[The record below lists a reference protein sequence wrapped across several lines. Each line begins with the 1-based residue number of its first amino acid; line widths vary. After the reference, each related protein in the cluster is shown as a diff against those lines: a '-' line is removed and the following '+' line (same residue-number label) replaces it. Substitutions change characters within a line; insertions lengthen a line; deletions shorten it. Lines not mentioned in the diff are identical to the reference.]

1 MKKADIKKIKL
12 RKIEKEG
19 TRRSFAKAKGI
30 SMNASPSHGLLEKI
44 TSPRR
49 NNLKPIQ
56 ALSSVCLK
64 PAKSSNVS
72 PDKSSFKRMEL
83 MSPKMSLLKV
93 ESKKAE
99 ISKRRTQSMNS
110 DLWNEAVGFSAN
122 FISQCI
128 YKTRVG
134 QLNGKSK
141 KDNQDSFIIHSNLNG
156 NSSNYLFSVCDGH
169 GTNGHLV
176 SRYLKKKFPKKF
188 ENFLNSY
195 KSQENSI
202 QKAYISSI
210 KSCEASLKEAKI
222 DTQASGSTMVSI
234 IILSNLIICGNI
246 GDSRA
251 VLGKKTNGWVAEDL
265 SRDHKPELIDEAER
279 IRAMNGRIFPFVA
292 FNGQQ
297 LGPNRVWLP
306 YEDIP
311 GLAMSRSVGDDIAA
325 SVGVVSD
332 PEFMSRVIG
341 NKDFFIILAS
351 DGLWEFISSKE
362 AVQVVGNLLDSGKQ
376 AFACD
381 ELVSLAVKRWN
392 KIDGGV
398 DDITVLVV
406 FINKY

>member
-12 RKIEKEG
+12 RRIDKEHPKLRFG
-19 TRRSFAKAKGI
+19 KAKGL
-30 SMNASPSHGLLEKI
+30 SMNVSPSQGLLEKI
-44 TSPRR
+44 TPPRR

-56 ALSSVCLK
+56 ALSSVSLR
-64 PAKSSNVS
+64 PSKSSNAS
-72 PDKSSFKRMEL
+72 PDKSSYKRSEL
-83 MSPKMSLLKV
+83 VSPKMSLLKLD
-93 ESKKAE
+93 SKKAD
-99 ISKRRTQSMNS
+99 INQRRTQSMNN
-110 DLWNEAVGFSAN
+110 DLWDEAGFKAN

-134 QLNGKSK
+134 QANGKSK
-141 KDNQDSFIIHSNLNG
+141 KDNQDAFIIHSNLNG
-156 NSSNYLFSVCDGH
+156 NLSNYLFSVCDGH
-169 GTNGHLV
+169 GANGHFV
-176 SRYLKKKFPKKF
+176 SRLLKKKFAKKF
-188 ENFLNSY
+188 ESFLNEY

-202 QKAYISSI
+202 KRAYAATV
-210 KSCEASLKEAKI
+210 KSCEGLLREAKI
-222 DTQASGSTMVSI
+222 DTQASGSTMVSVVV
-234 IILSNLIICGNI
+234 LSNLLVCANI

-265 SRDHKPELIDEAER
+265 SRDHKPELPDEAAR
-279 IRAMNGRIFPFVA
+279 IRDKNGRIFPFVA

-297 LGPNRVWLP
+297 LGPHRVWLP

-311 GLAMSRSVGDDIAA
+311 GLAMSRSIGDDIAA

-332 PEFMSRVIG
+332 PEFSSRVIG
-341 NKDFFIILAS
+341 SKDFFMIVAS